1 MEELEDFGVLMKLH
15 LGNPKVILT
24 CSFSADLMI
33 LIDFSSFDLA
43 TLSDSY
49 WCLTSDRHQ
58 GQRPP
63 QQQQQPGS
71 SPSNAQA

>member
-1 MEELEDFGVLMKLH
+1 MEELEDFGVRMTFH
-15 LGNPKVILT
+15 FGNPKVILT

-33 LIDFSSFDLA
+33 LIDFSSSDLA

-58 GQRPP
+58 GQQLP
-63 QQQQQPGS
+63 QQQPGS